1 MASGI
6 LGQSA
11 PSANTNTSVYT
22 VPSSIL
28 AVVNVMVIN
37 RSASNPVNVRIALAG
52 SGSPNTNEWIE
63 YDVTVPPK
71 GVVERTGMALQAG
84 KQVVVYNSTS
94 DTSVTVTGLE
104 QTA

>member
-22 VPSSIL
+22 VPSSTL
-28 AVVNVMVIN
+28 AVVNVMIIN

-52 SGSPNTNEWIE
+52 SGSPNTTEWIE
-63 YDVTVPPK
+63 YDVTCPPK

-84 KQVVVYNSTS
+84 KQVVVYNSTA

-104 QTA
+104 QSA

>member
-22 VPSSIL
+22 VPSSTL
-28 AVVNVMVIN
+28 SVVNVMVIN
-37 RSASNPVNVRIALAG
+37 RSASNPVDVRIALAG

-84 KQVVVYNSTS
+84 KQVIVYNSTA

-104 QTA
+104 QSA